1 MRRILVLLLI
11 AILGSMPL
19 MGMARQASAG
29 SQDTQEVQDLQDLP
43 PCHQSAPKAEPASGN
58 GCDSCKSAGL
68 CCAAFMPPARIS
80 SVSVAVSA
88 VRIFSIAGIAAGI
101 VVPPLDPP
109 PLSL

>member
-11 AILGSMPL
+11 SILGTMPL

-29 SQDTQEVQDLQDLP
+29 MQDTQEAQDMNDM
-43 PCHQSAPKAEPASGN
+43 PCHQTAPKPEPASGSD
-58 GCDSCKSAGL
+58 CDSCEAAGL
-68 CCAAFMPPARIS
+68 CCASFMPSAAVFSPSVDIRVGRI
-80 SVSVAVSA
+80 VGH
-88 VRIFSIAGIAAGI
+88 IGIAAGI